1 MKTIKDCWYT
11 YIVRCSDQ
19 TLYTGIAKDLE
30 KRLEEHNSGR
40 NGAKYTRTRRP
51 VQLVYK
57 EEFHSRSQAAKREYQ
72 LKKMDRASKLELT
85 KKKD

>member
-1 MKTIKDCWYT
+1 MKKRKDCWYT
-11 YIVRCSDQ
+11 YIVLCNDQ
-19 TLYTGIAKDLE
+19 TLYTGITKDLD

-57 EEFHSRSQAAKREYQ
+57 EEFHSRSEAAKREYR
-72 LKKMDRASKLELT
+72 LKKMDRAAKLELT